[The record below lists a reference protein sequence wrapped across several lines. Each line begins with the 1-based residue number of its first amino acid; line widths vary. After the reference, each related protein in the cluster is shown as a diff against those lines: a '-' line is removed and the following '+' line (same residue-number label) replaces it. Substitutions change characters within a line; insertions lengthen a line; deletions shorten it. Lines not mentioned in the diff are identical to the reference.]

1 MPSLLFI
8 RLPGWY
14 NVMRFGTRDEIIEA
28 FSNPESR
35 AKLVAEASSQ
45 MALWSFLRLR
55 HVESDANQQYVGKTL
70 AEIGEMRGVTPLD
83 AMIDLSIEEKLDSHF
98 IAESMGHNQDKD
110 VGGLLK
116 HPRVHIGA
124 SDGGAHILSFSTYGD
139 TGYLFGHFV
148 RDKKLLTLEES
159 VRKITSETAAIWGI
173 PERGLLQQGLVAD
186 IVVFD
191 PQAIDRGAE
200 VYVQDVPGDG
210 SRYIRDAIGVD
221 TVIVAGGI
229 AWSAAEGYTDDAR
242 GSTLPAPIEAPLE
255 RIAA

>member
-1 MPSLLFI
+1 M
-8 RLPGWY
+8 
-14 NVMRFGTRDEIIEA
+14 
-28 FSNPESR
+28 
-35 AKLVAEASSQ
+35 
-45 MALWSFLRLR
+45 
-55 HVESDANQQYVGKTL
+55 
-70 AEIGEMRGVTPLD
+70 
-83 AMIDLSIEEKLDSHF
+83 
-98 IAESMGHNQDKD
+98 
-110 VGGLLK
+110 
-116 HPRVHIGA
+116 
-124 SDGGAHILSFSTYGD
+124 
-139 TGYLFGHFV
+139 
-148 RDKKLLTLEES
+148 
-159 VRKITSETAAIWGI
+159 
-173 PERGLLQQGLVAD
+173 AD